1 MRYAFA
7 ITSALLLGGATA
19 TLALQP
25 GAAQNPPGTAQNE
38 PGAIQ
43 TIAPRA
49 GAPLSF
55 ADMVARLQPAVV
67 NISTRQTIVQ
77 QQQANPFAGTPF
89 ENLFNQGQGGGGG
102 SPARREGQSLGSGFI
117 ISADGYVVT
126 NNHVVAPG
134 ARGATVDSIT
144 VILPDRKEYTA
155 RLIGRDAASDLALLK
170 ITAPG
175 PLPFVRFG
183 DSTRAR
189 VGDWVVAIGN
199 PFGLGGTVTAGIV
212 SALHRQTGLGAYD
225 QFIQT
230 DAAINQGNSGGPM
243 FNLNGDVIGINSQI
257 LGNQA
262 GGNIGIGFA
271 IPAEQAK
278 PIIDQLMR
286 GQRIQRGYIGVGL
299 GGAIDEDYSQA
310 LGIPKNQGEIISR
323 VEAGGPAARAGLRV
337 GDVVTRVNGQ
347 TVNPDNTLSRLVAA
361 VAPGQTA
368 RLDVIRNNRP
378 ETVTV
383 TVQSRPT
390 EEQLAALTG
399 QSGDDFNADNDDS
412 ADATKDGGGRAPAVV
427 QNALGLSVVPLTPS
441 IARQVNVDS
450 TVQGVVVTQ
459 VDPNSDAGQKQ
470 LRRADVIQAVNGT
483 PVRTAADLAAAVNAA
498 KAAGRPSVLLLVSRG
513 RGAQGFVAV
522 KIGRG

>member
-7 ITSALLLGGATA
+7 LTSALLLGGATA

-25 GAAQNPPGTAQNE
+25 GAAQTSPGVAQNE

-43 TIAPRA
+43 AASPRA

-67 NISTRQTIVQ
+67 NISTKQTIVQ
-77 QQQANPFAGTPF
+77 TAQANPFAGTPF
-89 ENLFNQGQGGGGG
+89 ENMFNQGQGGNGA
-102 SPARREGQSLGSGFI
+102 PARREGQSLGSGFI

-134 ARGATVDSIT
+134 VRGATVDSIT
-144 VILPDRKEYTA
+144 VILPDRKEYVA
-155 RLIGRDAASDLALLK
+155 RLVGRDAASDLALLK
-170 ITAPG
+170 ITAPA

-271 IPAEQAK
+271 IPAEQAR

-299 GGAIDEDYSQA
+299 GGAIDDDYSQA
-310 LGIPKNQGEIISR
+310 LGIPKGQGEIIAR
-323 VEAGGPAARAGLRV
+323 VEPGGPAARAGLKV
-337 GDVVTRVNGQ
+337 GDVVTQVNGNA
-347 TVNPDNTLSRLVAA
+347 VNPDNSLSRLVAA
-361 VAPGQTA
+361 VPPGQAA
-368 RLDVIRNNRP
+368 RLNVIRNNRP

-383 TVQSRPT
+383 TVAPRPT

-399 QSGDDFNADNDDS
+399 AGGDDFGADSEDS
-412 ADATKDGGGRAPAVV
+412 AGKSGSDRATPAAAT
-427 QNALGLSVVPLTPS
+427 NALGITVVPLTPA
-441 IARQVNVDS
+441 IARQLSIDS
-450 TVQGVVVTQ
+450 TVQGVVVAQ
-459 VDPNSDAGQKQ
+459 VDPASDAAQKLQ
-470 LRRADVIQAVNGT
+470 RRDVVQAVNGT
-483 PVRTAADLAAAVNAA
+483 PVRSAAELAAAVSAA

-513 RGAQGFVAV
+513 RAATAFVPV